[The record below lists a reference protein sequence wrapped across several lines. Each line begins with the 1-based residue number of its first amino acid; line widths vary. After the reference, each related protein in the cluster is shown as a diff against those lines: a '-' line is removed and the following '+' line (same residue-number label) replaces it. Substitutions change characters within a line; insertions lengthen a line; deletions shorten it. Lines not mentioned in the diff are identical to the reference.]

1 MKSHLNNSYMPHF
14 YLQNERGI
22 RNFPYDKQMKMDHAK
37 NERKWEIQ
45 EESKSNKELNEDLK
59 DRVEFCCQQVKK
71 LQGQLLKRE
80 VH

>member
-1 MKSHLNNSYMPHF
+1 MPHF

-22 RNFPYDKQMKMDHAK
+22 RNFPYDRQMIMDHAK
-37 NERKWEIQ
+37 NKKKWEIQ

-59 DRVEFCCQQVKK
+59 DRVEFCCQQDKK

-80 VH
+80 VY

>member
-1 MKSHLNNSYMPHF
+1 
-14 YLQNERGI
+14 
-22 RNFPYDKQMKMDHAK
+22 MDHAK
-37 NERKWEIQ
+37 NKKKWEIQ

-80 VH
+80 VY